1 MRKKRLKAKCNVLDY
16 ETHIRTPQCGDYLH
30 EASLSD
36 PGTHFLAACLQEALP
51 MGHT

>member
-1 MRKKRLKAKCNVLDY
+1 MRKKRLKAKCNILDY
-16 ETHIRTPQCGDYLH
+16 ETRVMTLQCGGYLH
-30 EASLSD
+30 TASLSG